1 MDKDTDILK
10 WPLQCNTKFAYN
22 VFHEV
27 TGGPCILLNGL
38 HFNSTHKLYT
48 PFAFVSISLFHQA
61 AGGDK
66 NRWFYCPPTT
76 YQKTYNIDKRGC
88 SHVANVTWHILYCS
102 ASDGIFESKRLN
114 IWLGVGGRC
123 KCFYIKHCGKSFNVI
138 KWSKKHKKIQR
149 KFTEDI
155 LVKGKFKSNI
165 CKLKKKKVSSPSWP
179 EYVFT
184 CAFVKTGT
192 LQKPF

>member
-1 MDKDTDILK
+1 MNKKKHTFWLKNSDFITIFSCLDKDTDILK

-76 YQKTYNIDKRGC
+76 YQKTYNIDKKGLF
-88 SHVANVTWHILYCS
+88 T
-102 ASDGIFESKRLN
+102 
-114 IWLGVGGRC
+114 
-123 KCFYIKHCGKSFNVI
+123 CGKCYMAYS
-138 KWSKKHKKIQR
+138 
-149 KFTEDI
+149 I
-155 LVKGKFKSNI
+155 L
-165 CKLKKKKVSSPSWP
+165 
-179 EYVFT
+179 
-184 CAFVKTGT
+184 
-192 LQKPF
+192 